1 MSLMML
7 TIEGYLLVVLEVREE
22 QNSPLQAG
30 YVYGRAGFGR
40 KKGFGNRIEGQP

>member
-1 MSLMML
+1 MML
-7 TIEGYLLVVLEVREE
+7 TIEGYLLVALEVREE

>member
-30 YVYGRAGFGR
+30 YVYGRAGFG
-40 KKGFGNRIEGQP
+40 NRIEGQP